1 MDFFSEISAIVVLSA
16 LVCGIARYFKQPI
29 FVGYIISGVVAGPY
43 FLGIV
48 TSPDLIKGLSSFGIA
63 LLLFIVGMNLN
74 PSVIKEVGK
83 TSVIAGLSQV
93 LFTTLTGALIANFLG
108 YSVAESFYIGIGLT
122 FSSTIVIIKLLSDK
136 GDLEKIQSKI
146 SIGILIFQDFVAFLV
161 LMGVSVF
168 GIQNFVDN
176 NDGSLNSFLLTPLG
190 LGLKFLGL
198 IIFMFITGKY
208 LIPRIVLYFA
218 KSQEFL
224 FLFSLAW
231 GMGVSSLFHLAGFSL
246 EMGALVAGIALST
259 TAYNVEIAAKMRP
272 LRDFFLIL
280 FFISAGSQIEAG
292 AFSLVHAIVF
302 SMFVL
307 VLNPII
313 LTSVL
318 FLMGYTKR
326 IAFYAGLTM
335 SQISEFSIIVVGLG
349 VKSGLVGESV
359 LSMVTFIGM
368 LTIMISSYLI
378 IYADSIYKRLRKFL
392 AKFEKKN
399 AKQPVTSIAN
409 YDVVLFGYSRV
420 GYDFCRII
428 DELNFKFLVV
438 DFNPEAIKQLATK
451 GYEYKYGDA
460 DDTEFL
466 EELHFETC
474 KMIVST
480 IPDFMTNVLL
490 IEHVRKINKNAI
502 IMVVSHQIG
511 EIKELYNVGADYVIM
526 PHFLGG
532 KYASELLIKY
542 GFDRE
547 KFEYERNSHLESM
560 RERIQMGHEHPRL
573 DFK

>member
-1 MDFFSEISAIVVLSA
+1 
-16 LVCGIARYFKQPI
+16 
-29 FVGYIISGVVAGPY
+29 
-43 FLGIV
+43 
-48 TSPDLIKGLSSFGIA
+48 
-63 LLLFIVGMNLN
+63 
-74 PSVIKEVGK
+74 
-83 TSVIAGLSQV
+83 
-93 LFTTLTGALIANFLG
+93 
-108 YSVAESFYIGIGLT
+108 
-122 FSSTIVIIKLLSDK
+122 
-136 GDLEKIQSKI
+136 
-146 SIGILIFQDFVAFLV
+146 
-161 LMGVSVF
+161 
-168 GIQNFVDN
+168 
-176 NDGSLNSFLLTPLG
+176 
-190 LGLKFLGL
+190 
-198 IIFMFITGKY
+198 MFITGKY
-208 LIPRIVLYFA
+208 LIPKIVLYFA

-292 AFSLVHAIVF
+292 AFSLIHAIVF

-349 VKSGLVGESV
+349 VKSGVVGESV

-378 IYADSIYKRLRKFL
+378 IYADSIYKRIKKFL

-438 DFNPEAIKQLATK
+438 DFNPDAIKQLATK